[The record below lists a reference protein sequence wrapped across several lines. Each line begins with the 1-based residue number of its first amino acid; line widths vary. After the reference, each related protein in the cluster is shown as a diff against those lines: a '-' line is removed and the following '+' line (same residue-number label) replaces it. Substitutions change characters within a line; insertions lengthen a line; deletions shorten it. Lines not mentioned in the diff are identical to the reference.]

1 MLFLLHKRTLSITS
15 LFIYNIMNLV
25 INCNY
30 FDCLCNMVIRVQL
43 LVLNVKTNYVD
54 HKLILDGSTQSNL

>member
-1 MLFLLHKRTLSITS
+1 MSFLLHKRTLSIIN
-15 LFIYNIMNLV
+15 LFIYNVMNLV

-43 LVLNVKTNYVD
+43 LVLNVKINYVD
-54 HKLILDGSTQSNL
+54 HKLILDGSAQSNL